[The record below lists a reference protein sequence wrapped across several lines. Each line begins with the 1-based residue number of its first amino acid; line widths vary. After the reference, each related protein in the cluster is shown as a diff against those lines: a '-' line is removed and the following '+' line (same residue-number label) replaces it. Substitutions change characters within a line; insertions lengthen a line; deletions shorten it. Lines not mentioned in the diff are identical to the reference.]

1 MQRQAQATSLSMP
14 RSVGR
19 VKHQRAMPGALEG
32 NNFVGQ
38 KAQSLR
44 GLLRIK
50 YPMEHGIVTD
60 WNDMELIYNHV
71 YSELNTH
78 SEEVSRRQSSGERG
92 DTLQHRA
99 AVSGKSAARKPRP
112 CSRECRMESW
122 N

>member
-1 MQRQAQATSLSMP
+1 MQRQAQATLLSMP

-60 WNDMELIYNHV
+60 WNDMERIWSHV
-71 YSELNTH
+71 YTEELRTL
-78 SEEVSRRQSSGERG
+78 SEEACRNSSRRS
-92 DTLQHRA
+92 
-99 AVSGKSAARKPRP
+99 
-112 CSRECRMESW
+112 
-122 N
+122 